1 MAAMMHSVQ
10 HSQFITEDETI
21 PGITPNV
28 CQKEDD
34 NRGEEVRVLWCNWSS
49 ILIESLFTLV
59 GSLIVVCLHAKRLER
74 LRTLK
79 RRLN

>member
-21 PGITPNV
+21 HGITQNV

-34 NRGEEVRVLWCNWSS
+34 NRGAEVRVLWCNWSS
-49 ILIESLFTLV
+49 ILTESLFTSARWMSCFFMQKDLKD
-59 GSLIVVCLHAKRLER
+59 SEH
-74 LRTLK
+74 LRDA
-79 RRLN
+79 